1 MFEKEFGC
9 KILRDSAFPYIPKLQ
24 ASSRSNPIYDVL
36 HANSNEQWIAA
47 KLGLVE
53 PELDKSKIPNMA
65 DLYDYAVS
73 KKIAGVSMFTSAIGM
88 GYRKDVL
95 KTAPTSWKEIWKQ
108 EYAGRRGAYVIP
120 INSVGQAFLTMAGA
134 LFGSGYQDL
143 DAAYAA
149 LEKLKPIM
157 LVDFTGS
164 MEKLLLSGE
173 VVINVLH
180 DSGVYRYF
188 DTPNE
193 MAFCSP
199 TEGVIALEQ
208 VLTITPGTKKRELAT
223 AFVNFMLRP
232 DVQKILAEGVW
243 YSPANKKV
251 VLDKVY
257 QDRLLTTVE
266 KVSNLIQVDWQWY
279 NANKDAIDMRVN
291 RIFRA

>member
-1 MFEKEFGC
+1 
-9 KILRDSAFPYIPKLQ
+9 
-24 ASSRSNPIYDVL
+24 
-36 HANSNEQWIAA
+36 
-47 KLGLVE
+47 
-53 PELDKSKIPNMA
+53 
-65 DLYDYAVS
+65 
-73 KKIAGVSMFTSAIGM
+73 
-88 GYRKDVL
+88 
-95 KTAPTSWKEIWKQ
+95 
-108 EYAGRRGAYVIP
+108 
-120 INSVGQAFLTMAGA
+120 
-134 LFGSGYQDL
+134 
-143 DAAYAA
+143 